1 MTFAILATHYLF
13 DWVFQTRF
21 IAENKSKRLDVL
33 TIHVSIY
40 TAGLILLAVFSE
52 LTIVW
57 ALFNGAAHFIVD
69 FFSSKSSAYYWA
81 KGEHKKFWNT
91 VGADQLIHYLILF
104 GSYELCN

>member
-1 MTFAILATHYLF
+1 MIWAILVTHYLY
-13 DWVFQTRF
+13 DWVFQSRF

-33 TIHVSIY
+33 TLHVLIY
-40 TAGLILLAVFSE
+40 TVGLILLAVSSE
-52 LTIVW
+52 LTIAW

-69 FFSSKSSAYYWA
+69 FFSSKLSAHYWS